1 MRLLIPATLAA
12 LSLPAQAQFWSEI
25 ANPKVEVTLVHPPGL
40 GLKVERLAFAPSRDL
55 NSRELADA
63 LTADLVQSRQV
74 EVVDRA
80 HLDAVL
86 KEQELG
92 ASGYVEPA
100 TIAKLGKLL
109 GPSVLVIVNVNRSD
123 LSRTQSA
130 KEERSTDYK
139 TKKELVR
146 LKRTATT
153 SLDFSA
159 TVQVVD
165 LSTGRVFGAQRL
177 EDAPSLSN
185 TSYEGYPAYPR
196 DSDVRRL
203 AFEAAKV
210 KVLRLLLAW
219 SEVRK
224 LTFFDDDVF
233 GMGRAHERLKA
244 RDVRGALDLA
254 LEGLDQSRQDK
265 GQKPKYYPR
274 AEYNVGII
282 RFILGQYDD
291 ALPHLRAALDM
302 QPDASIFQ
310 TALKE
315 CQEAIALQEALRRSE
330 RQAETRS
337 EEAAGPDRPSPRN
350 EPQPGSQPGPEGLAK
365 ASPEARLQKLQDLY
379 RKGLL
384 DKKDY
389 EAKKA
394 EILKEL

>member
-12 LSLPAQAQFWSEI
+12 LSLPVHAQFWSEL
-25 ANPKVEVTLVHPPGL
+25 ANPKVEVTVVHPPGL
-40 GLKVERLAFAPSRDL
+40 GLKVERLAFAPARDM

-100 TIAKLGKLL
+100 TIARLGKLL

-130 KEERSTDYK
+130 REERSTDYK
-139 TKKELVR
+139 TKKEVVR

-185 TSYEGYPAYPR
+185 SSYDGFPAHPR

-203 AFEAAKV
+203 AFETAKV

-224 LTFFDDDVF
+224 LTFFDDEVF

-254 LEGLDQSRQDK
+254 LDGLDLSRRDK

-282 RFILGQYDD
+282 RFISGQYEE

-310 TALKE
+310 TALRE
-315 CQEAIALQEALRRSE
+315 CQEALQLQEALRRTESLGE
-330 RQAETRS
+330 R
-337 EEAAGPDRPSPRN
+337 AAR
-350 EPQPGSQPGPEGLAK
+350 PGPEPAPRPAPPPASPQAEPPK
-365 ASPEARLQKLQDLY
+365 ASPEARLQKLQELH

-384 DKKDY
+384 DKREY

>member
-12 LSLPAQAQFWSEI
+12 LSLPARAQFWSEL
-25 ANPKVEVTLVHPPGL
+25 ANPKVEVTLIHPPGL
-40 GLKVERLAFAPSRDL
+40 GLKVERLAFTPSRDL

-100 TIAKLGKLL
+100 TIARLGKLL

-123 LSRTQSA
+123 LSRTQAA

-139 TKKELVR
+139 TKQEIVR

-185 TSYEGYPAYPR
+185 SSYDGVPAHPR

-203 AFEAAKV
+203 AFETAKV
-210 KVLRLLLAW
+210 KVLRLLLPW

-224 LTFFDDDVF
+224 LTFFDDEVF

-244 RDVRGALDLA
+244 RDTHGALDLA
-254 LEGLDQSRQDK
+254 LDGLDQSRRDK

-282 RFILGQYDD
+282 RFIQGQYEE
-291 ALPHLRAALDM
+291 ALPHLRTALDL

-310 TALKE
+310 TALRE
-315 CQEAIALQEALRRSE
+315 CQEAIQLQAAL
-330 RQAETRS
+330 RQAERRG
-337 EEAAGPDRPSPRN
+337 EPAARP
-350 EPQPGSQPGPEGLAK
+350 EPGPQARPEPAEPAK
-365 ASPEARLQKLQDLY
+365 AGPEARLQKLQDLY
-379 RKGLL
+379 KKGLL
-384 DKKDY
+384 DKREY

>member
-12 LSLPAQAQFWSEI
+12 LSLPVQAQFWSEI

-40 GLKVERLAFAPSRDL
+40 GLKVERLAFAPTRDL

-92 ASGYVEPA
+92 ASGYLEPA
-100 TIAKLGKLL
+100 TIARLGKLL

-123 LSRTQSA
+123 LSRTPSA

-139 TKKELVR
+139 TKQEIVR

-165 LSTGRVFGAQRL
+165 LSTGRIFGAQRL

-185 TSYEGYPAYPR
+185 SSYDGIPAYPR

-210 KVLRLLLAW
+210 KVLHLLLAW

-224 LTFFDDDVF
+224 LTFFDDEVF
-233 GMGRAHERLKA
+233 GMDRAHERLKA
-244 RDVRGALDLA
+244 HDVRGALDLA
-254 LEGLDQSRQDK
+254 LDGLEQSRRDK

-274 AEYNVGII
+274 AEYNAGLI
-282 RFILGQYDD
+282 RFIQGQYED

-310 TALKE
+310 TALRE
-315 CQEAIALQEALRRSE
+315 CQEAIQLQEALR
-330 RQAETRS
+330 QAERRG
-337 EEAAGPDRPSPRN
+337 EPAARPEAGVRPR
-350 EPQPGSQPGPEGLAK
+350 PEAPELAK
-365 ASPEARLQKLQDLY
+365 TSPEARLQKLQDLY
-379 RKGLL
+379 KKGLL
-384 DKKDY
+384 DKREY

>member
-1 MRLLIPATLAA
+1 MRLLIPATLAL
-12 LSLPAQAQFWSEI
+12 LSIPVQAQFWSEL
-25 ANPKVEVTLVHPPGL
+25 ANPKVDVVVVHPPGL

-55 NSRELADA
+55 HSRELADA
-63 LTADLVQSRQV
+63 LTAELVQSRQV

-100 TIAKLGKLL
+100 TIARLGKLL

-123 LSRTQSA
+123 LSRSQSV
-130 KEERSTDYK
+130 KEERSTDSK
-139 TKKELVR
+139 TKREVVR
-146 LKRTATT
+146 FKRTSIT

-185 TSYEGYPAYPR
+185 TSYEGYPAHPR

-203 AFEAAKV
+203 AFETAKV
-210 KVLRLLLAW
+210 KVLRMLVSW

-224 LTFFDDDVF
+224 LTFFDDEVF
-233 GMGRAHERLKA
+233 GMEKAHERLKA
-244 RDVRGALDLA
+244 RDTRGALDLA
-254 LEGLDQSRQDK
+254 LEGLDQSRRDK

-274 AEYNVGII
+274 AQYNVGII
-282 RFILGQYDD
+282 RFILGQYEE

-310 TALKE
+310 TALRE
-315 CQEAIALQEALRRSE
+315 CQEALQLQEALRR
-330 RQAETRS
+330 AESRS
-337 EEAAGPDRPSPRN
+337 EPASRIESAPPPKPEAAS
-350 EPQPGSQPGPEGLAK
+350 AK
-365 ASPEARLQKLQDLY
+365 ASPEARLQRLQELHK
-379 RKGLL
+379 KGLL

>member
-1 MRLLIPATLAA
+1 MRLLIPATLAL
-12 LSLPAQAQFWSEI
+12 LSLPVQAQFWSEL
-25 ANPKVEVTLVHPPGL
+25 ANPKVEVVVVHPPGL

-55 NSRELADA
+55 NSRELVDA

-100 TIAKLGKLL
+100 TIARLGKLL

-123 LSRTQSA
+123 VSRNQSS

-139 TKKELVR
+139 TKQELVR
-146 LKRTATT
+146 HKRTSVT

-177 EDAPSLSN
+177 EDTPSLSN
-185 TSYEGYPAYPR
+185 SSYDGFPAYPR

-203 AFEAAKV
+203 AFETAKV
-210 KVLRLLLAW
+210 KVLHLLLAW

-233 GMGRAHERLKA
+233 GMDKAHDRLKA
-244 RDVRGALDLA
+244 RETQGALELA
-254 LEGLDQSRQDK
+254 LDGLERSRQDK

-274 AEYNVGII
+274 TQYNVGII
-282 RFILGQYDD
+282 QFAQGRYEE
-291 ALPHLRAALDM
+291 ALPYLRAALDM

-315 CQEAIALQEALRRSE
+315 CQEAITLQEALRR
-330 RQAETRS
+330 AESRS
-337 EEAAGPDRPSPRN
+337 ESRSEPVAGPAPSPSSRPAPAAS
-350 EPQPGSQPGPEGLAK
+350 EPAK
-365 ASPEARLQKLQDLY
+365 AGPEARLQKLQDLY

-384 DKKDY
+384 DKKEYD
-389 EAKKA
+389 AKKA

>member
-1 MRLLIPATLAA
+1 
-12 LSLPAQAQFWSEI
+12 
-25 ANPKVEVTLVHPPGL
+25 
-40 GLKVERLAFAPSRDL
+40 
-55 NSRELADA
+55 
-63 LTADLVQSRQV
+63 VQSRQV

-109 GPSVLVIVNVNRSD
+109 GPSVLVIVNVNRSEM
-123 LSRTQSA
+123 SRNQSS

-139 TKKELVR
+139 TKQETVR
-146 LKRTATT
+146 LKRTSIT

-185 TSYEGYPAYPR
+185 TSYDGYPAYPR
-196 DSDVRRL
+196 DAEVRRL
-203 AFEAAKV
+203 AFETAKV
-210 KVLRLLLAW
+210 KVLRMLLSW

-224 LTFFDDDVF
+224 LTFFDDATF
-233 GMGRAHERLKA
+233 GMEKAHERLKA
-244 RDVRGALDLA
+244 RDLRGAMDLA
-254 LEGLDQSRQDK
+254 LDGLEQSKRDK

-274 AEYNVGII
+274 AQYNVGII
-282 RFILGQYDD
+282 HFIEGNYEV
-291 ALPHLRAALDM
+291 ALPYLRTALDM

-310 TALKE
+310 TALRE
-315 CQEAIALQEALRRSE
+315 CQEAIGLQEALRR
-330 RQAETRS
+330 AEARPES
-337 EEAAGPDRPSPRN
+337 QSRPEARP
-350 EPQPGSQPGPEGLAK
+350 EPQPAPRAAAAPGK
-365 ASPEARLQKLQDLY
+365 ASPEERLQKLQELY
-379 RKGLL
+379 KKGLL
-384 DKKDY
+384 DKKDF